1 MGPSLFF
8 GTARSRRD
16 SVSDIARM
24 DGVTEKRQSARI
36 NARSVIVRYGVQIAT
51 IALFVTSFAL
61 YLSTMAPG
69 LTWENE
75 GGDGGDFLA
84 AAHTWGIPHPT
95 GYPTYLVA
103 LRSFSEILPIG
114 DEAFRG
120 NLFSAFTGSLAV
132 GVFFLAARKMLLRLP
147 LSDTKG
153 TAIPFSV
160 AIIASLAFATSNLH
174 WSQSTITEVYAL
186 NALFVCAAIWL
197 SLRVR
202 ARMDR
207 GEPTLKARFA
217 MAFLLGIA
225 FGNHVTIGFV
235 ALPLAIWIYW
245 PWLSERSWR
254 PLVKEWQPPV
264 ALLAG
269 LAIYLYSPIASS
281 QDPALNWFFPDSF
294 SGFNSM
300 ISATIYQPYVFG
312 LSRDFIDDR
321 VVFSFD
327 LWLTQFTAVG
337 AILGLAGVMFLWS
350 RMKGFAIATIATS
363 IALTVYTIAYN
374 SFDAYV
380 FLVPAFIVFALWIAA
395 GLMNLASI
403 TVDAVQKSRTNIA
416 SRYHAYAVP
425 AVLGVALIAMP
436 IWSLVFNFAGTD
448 ISDDT
453 EASDYVESALRTAGQ
468 GSIII
473 TEDIPTFG
481 LWYQSLV
488 AEPEQDVAVIAAFLI
503 NFDWYWDHIMRQFPE
518 RIPDAEGLSRF
529 QRIRAIG
536 SHNLGKSDV
545 FITHPESGY
554 ASQFQLREV
563 DELWLVEE

>member
-1 MGPSLFF
+1 
-8 GTARSRRD
+8 
-16 SVSDIARM
+16 M
-24 DGVTEKRQSARI
+24 DDVTEQRQSTAH
-36 NARSVIVRYGVQIAT
+36 SVVVRFSVHIAA
-51 IALFVTSFAL
+51 IALFAVSFAL
-61 YLSTMAPG
+61 YLGTMAPG

-95 GYPTYLVA
+95 GYSTYLIA
-103 LRSFSEILPIG
+103 LRSFSELAPIG

-120 NLFSAFTGSLAV
+120 NLFSALTGSLAV

-147 LSDTKG
+147 LADTKG
-153 TAIPFSV
+153 TTLPFAV
-160 AIIASLAFATSNLH
+160 AVVAALAFATSNLH

-186 NALFVCAAIWL
+186 NALFVCAAIWI

-202 ARMDR
+202 ASIER
-207 GEPTLKARFA
+207 GEGTLAARTV

-245 PWLSERSWR
+245 PILFERNWKR
-254 PLVKEWQPPV
+254 LAKEWQPPI
-264 ALLAG
+264 AFLIG

-300 ISATIYQPYVFG
+300 ISASIYQPYVFG
-312 LSRDFIDDR
+312 LSREFVDDR

-350 RMKGFAIATIATS
+350 RMRGFAIATIGAVV
-363 IALTVYTIAYN
+363 ALTVYTIAYN

-380 FLVPAFIVFALWIAA
+380 FLVPVFIAFALWIAA
-395 GLMNLASI
+395 GLMNLTSI
-403 TVDAVQKSRTNIA
+403 TADAVQKYRSNLAPRLQ
-416 SRYHAYAVP
+416 SLAVP
-425 AVLGVALIAMP
+425 ALLSVALIAMP
-436 IWSLVFNFAGTD
+436 IWSLAFNFSGTD
-448 ISDDT
+448 ISSDT
-453 EASDYVESALRTAGQ
+453 EASDYVESALSAAGQ

-488 AEPEQDVAVIAAFLI
+488 AEPERDVAVIAVFLVT
-503 NFDWYWDHIMRQFPE
+503 FDWYWDHIRRQFPE
-518 RIPDAEGLSRF
+518 RIPDGEGLSRF
-529 QRIRAIG
+529 QRIRAIA
-536 SHNLGKSDV
+536 SHNLGRSDV

-554 ASQFQLREV
+554 ASQFELREAG
-563 DELWLVEE
+563 ELWQVEE